1 MNITLTEAAQK
12 FIRRL
17 VLFDGAPGSG
27 VRLSVAPGGCSGL
40 AAEFSVEAEPRSNE
54 AVFTQEG
61 VKLFLPAESR
71 LLLDGITID
80 FVDTPA
86 KTGFA
91 FIDPKAAACACSS
104 SQATAFAPEPASV
117 FLK

>member
-1 MNITLTEAAQK
+1 MNITLTPAAHR

-17 VLFDGAPGSG
+17 VMFDGAPGSG
-27 VRLSVAPGGCSGL
+27 LKLAVTPGGCSGL
-40 AAEFSVEAEPRSNE
+40 SAEFSVEAAPGAHE
-54 AVFTQEG
+54 AVFARDG
-61 VKLFLPAESR
+61 VKLFLGAESR

-91 FIDPKAAACACSS
+91 FIDPKKESCACSS
-104 SQATAFAPEPASV
+104 SQSAAF
-117 FLK
+117 